1 MGVGRTDAPP
11 RPASLTRAHDRTQ
24 RDERLHGRRQL
35 DGQLD
40 GHPGNASRRDE
51 LSRRSAGNC
60 RGSRAPHRVGCAH
73 WGARRKAT
81 PMTIDASDIDV
92 RRLPVVIDLPTAA
105 RLLGIGRTSAY
116 ELVRTGQWP
125 TPVIRAGRLI
135 RVPTRPLLV
144 LLCLAEQP

>member
-1 MGVGRTDAPP
+1 V
-11 RPASLTRAHDRTQ
+11 
-24 RDERLHGRRQL
+24 RRQL

-51 LSRRSAGNC
+51 LRRRSAGNC
-60 RGSRAPHRVGCAH
+60 RGSRAPDPVGSAH
-73 WGARRKAT
+73 PGAGRKAMT
-81 PMTIDASDIDV
+81 MTIDASGIDV
-92 RRLPVVIDLPTAA
+92 RRLPVVVDLPTAA

-116 ELVRTGQWP
+116 ELVRTGRWP

-135 RVPTRPLLV
+135 RVPTAPLLV